1 MDCRTK
7 LYFRM
12 ASIIKN
18 IHWYII
24 ALVVLVVVTKKCEDA
39 SSKKFRQEIESR
51 NKKIDSLKVSNDS
64 IKVILDSLKKQVEK
78 QEKVSENLRYQI
90 YLNKNKRD
98 EVLNNVRDYDEW
110 QLDSILTNHRHIERT
125 KN

>member
-1 MDCRTK
+1 M
-7 LYFRM
+7 
-12 ASIIKN
+12 
-18 IHWYII
+18 
-24 ALVVLVVVTKKCEDA
+24 VVVTKKCEDA
-39 SSKKFRQEIESR
+39 SSKKFREKINSLE
-51 NKKIDSLKVSNDS
+51 KKIDSIQILKDS
-64 IKVILDSLKKQVEK
+64 SIVIIDSLKKQVEK
-78 QEKVSENLRYQI
+78 QEKISENLRYQI